1 MDATG
6 PGGPGTVGA
15 VTDLRLARR
24 EVRVRAPGKVNLSL
38 RVGPRDDDGYHRLS
52 TVFQA
57 VSVFEEIAARPAD
70 DLRVSVLG
78 PEAHR
83 VPTGDDNLALRAARL
98 LAAHTGVDDGVHLR
112 ITKTVPVAGGM
123 AGGSA
128 DAAAALV
135 ACDAFWGTGLPRE
148 ELAELAATLGADVP
162 FLLMGQIAVGTGRG
176 DVLTPA
182 LGRGDYHW
190 AFGVRAQG
198 LSTPA
203 VFDAFDALYPDPQVP
218 DLDSEVAL
226 MQALRAGDPVAV
238 GALLHNDLQQAA
250 VELCPELVETLAV
263 AEDAGALGVV
273 VSGSGPTVAAL
284 GRSRQH
290 ALALAAAM
298 TAAGVVDSVLTAS
311 GPVAGARVLPGSDA
325 L

>member
-1 MDATG
+1 
-6 PGGPGTVGA
+6 

-38 RVGPRDDDGYHRLS
+38 RVGPLDPDGYHRLG

-57 VSVFEEIAARPAD
+57 VSVYEEVAARTAD
-70 DLRVSVLG
+70 TIRVTMVG
-78 PEAHR
+78 PTADR
-83 VPTGDDNLALRAARL
+83 VPVDEHNLALRAARL
-98 LAAHTGVDDGVHLR
+98 LAEHTGVGDGVHLR
-112 ITKTVPVAGGM
+112 VAKTIPVAGGM

-128 DAAAALV
+128 DAAAALL

-148 ELAELAATLGADVP
+148 ELVELAAVLGADVP
-162 FLLMGQIAVGTGRG
+162 FLLMGQTAVGTGRG
-176 DVLTPA
+176 DTLTPA
-182 LGRGDYHW
+182 LSRGEYHW
-190 AFGVRAQG
+190 AFGIREDG
-198 LSTPA
+198 LPTPA
-203 VFDAFDALYPDPQVP
+203 VFAEFDQLRPDPQVP

-226 MQALRAGDPVAV
+226 LQALRAGDPVAV
-238 GALLHNDLQQAA
+238 GRLLHNDLQEAA
-250 VELCPELVETLAV
+250 VELCPDLVETLAV

-311 GPVAGARVLPGSDA
+311 GPVHGARVLPGSDA

>member
-1 MDATG
+1 M
-6 PGGPGTVGA
+6 
-15 VTDLRLARR
+15 TDLRLARR

-38 RVGPRDDDGYHRLS
+38 RVGPRDIDGYHRLG

-57 VSVFEEIAARPAD
+57 VSVYEEVTARPAEAIR
-70 DLRVSVLG
+70 LTVSGPAADHVPLG
-78 PEAHR
+78 E
-83 VPTGDDNLALRAARL
+83 DNLALRAARL
-98 LAAHTGVDDGVHLR
+98 LAAHTGTDEGVHLR
-112 ITKTVPVAGGM
+112 VTKAVPVAGGM

-128 DAAAALV
+128 DAAAALL

-148 ELAELAATLGADVP
+148 ELAELAGSLGADVP
-162 FLLMGQIAVGTGRG
+162 FLLSGQTAVGTGRG

-182 LGRGDYHW
+182 LSRGEYHW
-190 AFGVRAQG
+190 AFGIRADG
-198 LSTPA
+198 LSTPR
-203 VFDAFDALYPDPQVP
+203 VFEEFDRATPDPPVP
-218 DLDSEVAL
+218 DLGSEVPL
-226 MQALRAGDPVAV
+226 LQALRAGDPGAV
-238 GALLHNDLQQAA
+238 GALLHNDLHDAA
-250 VELCPELVETLAV
+250 VELCPDLVETLAV

-273 VSGSGPTVAAL
+273 ISGSGPTVAAL

-311 GPVAGARVLPGSDA
+311 GPVHGARVLAGSDG

>member
-1 MDATG
+1 
-6 PGGPGTVGA
+6 VGA

-38 RVGPRDDDGYHRLS
+38 RVGPRDPDGYHRLG

-57 VSVFEEIAARPAD
+57 VSVYEDVAARAAD
-70 DLRVSVLG
+70 SIRVTVVG
-78 PEAHR
+78 PSSER
-83 VPTGDDNLALRAARL
+83 VPTGEDNLALRAARL
-98 LAAHTGVDDGVHLR
+98 LAEHTGVGDGVHLR
-112 ITKTVPVAGGM
+112 VSKAIPVAGGM

-128 DAAAALV
+128 DAAAALL

-148 ELAELAATLGADVP
+148 ELVELAAALGSDVP
-162 FLLMGQIAVGTGRG
+162 FLLSGQTAVGTGRG
-176 DVLTPA
+176 DLLTPA
-182 LGRGDYHW
+182 LSRGEYHW
-190 AFGVRAQG
+190 AFGIREAG

-203 VFDAFDALYPDPQVP
+203 VFDEFDALTPDPRVP

-226 MQALRAGDPVAV
+226 LQALRAGDAVAV
-238 GALLHNDLQQAA
+238 GGLLHNDLQDAA
-250 VELCPELVETLAV
+250 VELCPDLVETLSV

-290 ALALAAAM
+290 ALALAASM

-311 GPVAGARVLPGSDA
+311 GPVHGARVLPGSDV